1 MTAAHMVTPENTA
14 HKKVAAMKQTVFLAL
29 LLLAGCA
36 SQQPEDAM
44 SPRHTDKACGTP
56 LSNEQELALNMVEQR
71 EKDGQLYGALAE
83 LQGLPENVPVVLR
96 HKADVLRRLGRPEAR
111 QYMERLQKTCLSAW
125 GDHGLGLLAADA
137 GDLKTAQTLLEKA
150 AKSMPT
156 EYRLRNDLGVL
167 YLRQKKIDDARFEL
181 MTALELGSGSGLPA
195 VNLLTLLMVQQ
206 KPVAM
211 RSLMQ
216 RYKMD
221 QSEWQSA
228 VQSCEDLIAYW
239 HGRGVPAA
247 ASENICTVPSP
258 VQFPVA
264 VRSGETG

>member
-1 MTAAHMVTPENTA
+1 MSVLNAMKTVHVM
-14 HKKVAAMKQTVFLAL
+14 KKVLLLSVGIPAL
-29 LLLAGCA
+29 LLSACA
-36 SQQPEDAM
+36 TQPGNVM
-44 SPRHTDKACGTP
+44 SPRDTAKSCGVA
-56 LSNEQELALNMVEQR
+56 LNNEQELTLTMVEQR
-71 EKDGQLYGALAE
+71 EKDGELYGALAE
-83 LQGLPENVPVVLR
+83 LQGLPESSPVVLR

-111 QYMERLQKTCLSAW
+111 QYFQRLQKTCLAPW
-125 GDHGLGLLAADA
+125 GDHGLGLLAVDD
-137 GDLKTAQTLLEKA
+137 GDLKTAHHLLQKA
-150 AKSMPT
+150 ADALPT

-167 YLRQKKIDDARFEL
+167 LLREQKIDDARFEL
-181 MTALELGSGSGLPA
+181 MTALELSSDRSLPA

-216 RYKMD
+216 RYRMD

-239 HGRGVPAA
+239 QGKGTPTA
-247 ASENICTVPSP
+247 ASEKICTVPSP

-264 VRSGETG
+264 VRGGETG

>member
-1 MTAAHMVTPENTA
+1 MKTMTMM
-14 HKKVAAMKQTVFLAL
+14 KKAFPLTVLFPAL
-29 LLLAGCA
+29 LLAACA
-36 SQQPEDAM
+36 TRPENVM
-44 SPRHTDKACGTP
+44 SPRETARACGMA
-56 LSNEQELALNMVEQR
+56 LNNEQELALTLVEQR
-71 EKDGQLYGALAE
+71 EKDGELYGALAE
-83 LQGLPENVPVVLR
+83 LQGLPESSPVVLR

-111 QYMERLQKTCLSAW
+111 QYFQRLQKTCLAPW
-125 GDHGLGLLAADA
+125 GDHGLGLLAADD
-137 GDLKTAQTLLEKA
+137 GDLKTAQQLLQKA
-150 AKSMPT
+150 AQALPT

-167 YLRQKKIDDARFEL
+167 LLREQKIDEARFEL
-181 MTALELGSGSGLPA
+181 MTALELSSDRSLPA

-216 RYKMD
+216 RYRMG

-239 HGRGVPAA
+239 QGKGTPTAT
-247 ASENICTVPSP
+247 SEKICTVPSP

-264 VRSGETG
+264 VRGGETG